1 MWTKQKEPPTE
12 MNFSPRSST
21 SAARATT
28 STSPTLNGQPRSQ
41 LLHTCIVLYL
51 HHFKLWCHFPLS
63 DPSCTSSYLP
73 DRYISILVELTR
85 LEGTRHG
92 HLIASQMLDVAIR
105 VKAIRS
111 FAVAQMATLLDNAHL
126 LTGNMQRMGICEVLY
141 AAAWI
146 CGEFSEYVDLSHR
159 DAHCW
164 VPIGNK
170 MSKIT
175 FSDV

>member
-12 MNFSPRSST
+12 MNFSPRSLT
-21 SAARATT
+21 SAVRATT
-28 STSPTLNGQPRSQ
+28 STSPTLNGQSLSQ
-41 LLHTCIVLYL
+41 LLHSTPCFTPKFLMLVHVIEL
-51 HHFKLWCHFPLS
+51 HLS
-63 DPSCTSSYLP
+63 LSLL

-105 VKAIRS
+105 VKAIRV

-126 LTGNMQRMGICEVLY
+126 LTGSMQRNGICEVLY

-146 CGEFSEYVDLSHR
+146 CGEFSE
-159 DAHCW
+159 
-164 VPIGNK
+164 
-170 MSKIT
+170 
-175 FSDV
+175 